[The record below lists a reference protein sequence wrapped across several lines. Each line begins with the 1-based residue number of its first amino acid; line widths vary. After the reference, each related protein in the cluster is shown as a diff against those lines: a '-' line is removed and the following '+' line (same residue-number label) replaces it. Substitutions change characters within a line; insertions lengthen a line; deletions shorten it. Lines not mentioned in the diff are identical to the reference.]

1 MESGSFISRGFSPAT
16 FKAEERTVEITIS
29 TETPVLE
36 LDWEYGDYIPTILA
50 ANAIRNMDKQ
60 VPLLNTHSR
69 KSIGD
74 VIGSVT
80 NLRYEEGSLIGTARF
95 ADTEEGRKA
104 MALVEQGHLTDLSI
118 GFSPE
123 ELTRVS
129 RGEKFYFN
137 GRTYGDDNE
146 EIRVITRAKINEASF
161 CPIGA
166 DENSKVRN
174 KEQSM
179 SKEKETKAEQE
190 PKELE
195 RTASENPA
203 AEVEQPEVKAEEV
216 VRTEEPKA
224 EKQVERKQEIN
235 QEEIQRKA
243 IAAERA
249 RVSEISDICR
259 NHEVDADEFIKSGAT
274 ADVVRKQILEKLTE
288 KYQPKGGNMPNL
300 DPVVKKEDGL
310 RSALEN
316 GMLLRQSQ
324 NKAKVLE
331 NLTAEQAKDA
341 KRFASLSL
349 NEMVRE
355 ALRGDTTGD
364 RMEDARRALSTSD
377 FPIAVSNV
385 ANKFLLQGFEAT
397 QSEWRKFCSVG
408 TVNDFRTHTA
418 ARRGEFGDLQEIAE
432 GEGYKFLDAPTERK
446 EEYSAKTYGGKVRL
460 TRQMIINDD
469 LQQFTDLAMD
479 MGELGERKLSDLAF
493 AQLTSNPT
501 MGDGT
506 ALFHASHGNLGSAAA
521 IGIASFKE
529 ALVAMGTQKD
539 ITGKRRLNIRPQFI
553 VAPYALQAELFTFLN
568 SQEFG
573 DGATD
578 TTRAN
583 PYYNRFSADNIIFDS
598 RLDDASAVN
607 YYFLGNPNQTIKMFF
622 LGGQQSPVLERVTEM
637 DVDGVCYKMR
647 LDAVAKAM
655 DWKAAYQLIDA

>member
-1 MESGSFISRGFSPAT
+1 MKEGSFISRGFSPAS
-16 FKAEERTVEITIS
+16 FNKEERTVAITIS

-36 LDWEYGDYIPTILA
+36 LDWDYGEYTPTILA
-50 ANAIRNMDKQ
+50 ASAIRNMDKQ

-69 KSIGD
+69 GSISD

-80 NLRYEEGSLIGTARF
+80 NLRYVEGELIGDARF
-95 ADTEEGRKA
+95 ADTEDGNKA
-104 MALVEQGHLTDLSI
+104 MKLVEQGHLTDLSI

-123 ELTRVS
+123 EATRVS
-129 RGEKFYFN
+129 KGERFLFN
-137 GRTYGDDNE
+137 GRSYGNDDE
-146 EIRVITRAKINEASF
+146 DIRVITRAKINEASF

-166 DENSKVRN
+166 DENSKVRKKTDE

-179 SKEKETKAEQE
+179 SKENKAEQE
-190 PKELE
+190 PKEME
-195 RTASENPA
+195 RTASDIP
-203 AEVEQPEVKAEEV
+203 AEVTPVVEKQEESVRAEQPKS
-216 VRTEEPKA
+216 
-224 EKQVERKQEIN
+224 EKVVERKEVN

-243 IAAERA
+243 IEAERS
-249 RVSEISDICR
+249 RVSEINDICR
-259 NHEVDADEFIKSGAT
+259 NHNVDADEFIKNGETVDS
-274 ADVVRKQILEKLTE
+274 VRKAILENLTN
-288 KYQPKGGNMPNL
+288 KYQNKGGNMPSTE
-300 DPVVKKEDGL
+300 PTIKKEDGL

-316 GMLLRQSQ
+316 GMLLRQS
-324 NKAKVLE
+324 NDKAKVLE
-331 NLTAEQAKDA
+331 GLTAEQAKDA
-341 KRFASLSL
+341 KRFAGLSL

-355 ALRGDTTGD
+355 ALRGNVTGD
-364 RMEDARRALSTSD
+364 RMADAQRALSTSD

-385 ANKFLLQGFEAT
+385 GNKFLLQGFEAT
-397 QSEWRKFCSVG
+397 QSEWRKFCSIG

-418 ARRGEFGDLQEIAE
+418 ARRGEFGDLNEIGE
-432 GEGYKFLDAPTERK
+432 GEGYKYLDAPTERK
-446 EEYSAKTYGGKVRL
+446 EEYAAKTYGGKVML
-460 TRQMIINDD
+460 TRQMIVNDD
-469 LQQFTDLAMD
+469 LQQFADLAMD

-493 AQLTSNPT
+493 AQLTGNPT
-501 MGDGT
+501 MGDGNP
-506 ALFHASHGNLGSAAA
+506 LFDAAHANLGSAAA

-573 DGATD
+573 DSATD

-622 LGGQQSPVLERVTEM
+622 LGGQQSPVLEQMNQM
-637 DVDGVCYKMR
+637 DVDGVVYKMR